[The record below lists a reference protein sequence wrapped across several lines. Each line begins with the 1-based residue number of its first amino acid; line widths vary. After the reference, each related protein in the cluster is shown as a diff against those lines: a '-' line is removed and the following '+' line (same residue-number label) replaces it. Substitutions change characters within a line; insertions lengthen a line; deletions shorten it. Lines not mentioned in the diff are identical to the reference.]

1 MATKPELTR
10 TYYQTNKDKIWCYRN
25 QENYFCYDCQRPLI
39 KHRIHKINRF
49 LEETTNL
56 MVSKALCCKC
66 YTSPLYKNQDA
77 ANVDYSD
84 CDCQER
90 FSDSYLLGRTQ
101 NISQT
106 EDTKNTYYQAQI
118 KAKERGKLENEIVFD
133 YSPYGFEL
141 KIRGNYEELE
151 REYKKVASS
160 PDFYLQAPF
169 LTLAEDLLKLIKEDK
184 VEKLIFLSTSDE
196 RKYEVFK
203 ETFFKLAKLASVG
216 APLPA
221 NIQLRLLSEEM
232 KIQPGANTKCD

>member
-1 MATKPELTR
+1 MNNNESKTS
-10 TYYQTNKDKIWCYRN
+10 
-25 QENYFCYDCQRPLI
+25 QENEAVA
-39 KHRIHKINRF
+39 
-49 LEETTNL
+49 EEKKKTEYWKRQAYIL
-56 MVSKALCCKC
+56 YSKKGICRECSNKEDN
-66 YTSPLYKNQDA
+66 KNADLFFKLGGA
-77 ANVDYSD
+77 
-84 CDCQER
+84 DCQER